1 MFILMG
7 EWFCQYIIT
16 ILPTELIAVLLI
28 RCNARLNGRNVGGK
42 NWAGDTVVGGKE
54 SHLFM
59 VF

>member
-1 MFILMG
+1 MVLSI
-7 EWFCQYIIT
+7 YHHN
-16 ILPTELIAVLLI
+16 IADRANCCAFDTVQCSI
-28 RCNARLNGRNVGGK
+28 ELNGRNVGGK